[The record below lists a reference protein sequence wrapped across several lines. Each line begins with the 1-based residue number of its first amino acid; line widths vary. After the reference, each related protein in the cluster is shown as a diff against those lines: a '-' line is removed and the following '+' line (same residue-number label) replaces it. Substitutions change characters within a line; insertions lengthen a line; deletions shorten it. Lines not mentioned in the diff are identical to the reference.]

1 MINLSILQGTK
12 PIYKLLSFFL
22 IFIGFSII
30 IPIFLML
37 VGITI
42 WGKEVVLN
50 MGSNQAS
57 LSYLIYFQLFTQIG
71 VFAGVALFF
80 ARMNTSAVFDF
91 LKFKSVKWG
100 GFLFLSIIAIVA
112 VIPLSSWLMQ
122 VSLAFPYPDSMKE
135 FIEILKKLEDGGN
148 NLMTRFLSIEGW
160 SGLIFNL
167 FFLALI
173 PALCEELLFRGA
185 LMNVL
190 QQLMKNKHL
199 VVILSAILFS
209 AMHMQFFGFLSR
221 FVLGLIL
228 GYATLYSGS
237 LFPSIAAHFTNNALS
252 VIGFYLSDKKDLN
265 EVGSIDNY
273 WVLGLTVLVA
283 IFTVVVMRQKSLKY
297 EIPL

>member
-1 MINLSILQGTK
+1 
-12 PIYKLLSFFL
+12 
-22 IFIGFSII
+22 
-30 IPIFLML
+30 ML

-80 ARMNTSAVFDF
+80 ARLNTSVVFDF
-91 LKFKSVKWG
+91 LKLKRVKWSC
-100 GFLFLSIIAIVA
+100 FLVLSIIAIVA

-135 FIEILKKLEDGGN
+135 FIEILKKQEDAGN

-167 FFLALI
+167 FFFSLI

-228 GYATLYSGS
+228 GYATVYSGS

-273 WVLGLTVLVA
+273 WVLGLTVLIA
-283 IFTVVVMRQKSLKY
+283 IFTVFVMRQKSLKY

>member
-30 IPIFLML
+30 IPLFLML
-37 VGITI
+37 VGVTI
-42 WGKEVVLN
+42 WGKEVVFN
-50 MGSNQAS
+50 MCSNPAS

-71 VFAGVALFF
+71 AFAGVALFF

-91 LKFKSVKWG
+91 LKLKRVKWS
-100 GFLFLSIIAIVA
+100 GFLFLSIIAIIV

-135 FIEILKKLEDGGN
+135 FIEILKKQEDAEN

-160 SGLIFNL
+160 NGLIFNL

-252 VIGFYLSDKKDLN
+252 VIGFYMSDKKDLN

-283 IFTVVVMRQKSLKY
+283 IFTVFVMRQKSLKY